1 MTASG
6 DPAAWMRLAMSGE
19 PPEGTSCEFLCEC
32 PPDIDEIA
40 ESIEDVRG
48 GARVISTLCAGATA
62 AIGGRVPVSEPPGG
76 FDFTIGSETLREAA
90 FESWIGRGY
99 LGLLDD
105 CETSHHHGTHL
116 ELFSSIESTEESS
129 DR

>member
-1 MTASG
+1 
-6 DPAAWMRLAMSGE
+6 MRLAMSGE
-19 PPEGTSCEFLCEC
+19 PPEESCEFLWEC
-32 PPDIDEIA
+32 PADNDEIA

-62 AIGGRVPVSEPPGG
+62 AIGGRVPVGEPPDG
-76 FDFTIGSETLREAA
+76 FDFTTGSETLREAA
-90 FESWIGRGY
+90 FESWRGRGY

-105 CETSHHHGTHL
+105 SQTSHHHSTHL
-116 ELFSSIESTEESS
+116 ELFSPMESTEESS